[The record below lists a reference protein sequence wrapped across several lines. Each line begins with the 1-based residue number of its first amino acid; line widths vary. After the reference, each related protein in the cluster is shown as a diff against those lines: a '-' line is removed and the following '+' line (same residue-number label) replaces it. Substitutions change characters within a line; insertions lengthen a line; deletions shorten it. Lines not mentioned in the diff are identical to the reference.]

1 MFQRNKSKTPEKAPP
16 LTFEDPTAN
25 IQQKRPVTK
34 GGEKVV
40 ESSNQGH
47 FRPSDVFDTSLRDE
61 NGYKYTRSPTVP
73 TARESAF
80 SGPPRYD
87 WVDVESAAAIK
98 VQSIFRRNQVL
109 NQLEKEGKLTA
120 AMRNRIRSRQV
131 RGKRGM
137 ASEDVPSFLR
147 FCGIGM
153 LFSDATGE
161 DTDALNSP
169 MNAGAQRL
177 QEKELQESQSR
188 KYRLRKKG
196 TNQLEEAIEVV
207 DDIDLEEEEESNQIK
222 DVDDNN
228 KKTNSKKKKG
238 LFRFSRKGKV

>member
-1 MFQRNKSKTPEKAPP
+1 MVRRNKSKTKEKAPP

-25 IQQKRPVTK
+25 IPQKGPVTES
-34 GGEKVV
+34 GENVIA
-40 ESSNQGH
+40 SSNQGH
-47 FRPSDVFDTSLRDE
+47 FRPSDVYDASLRDGE
-61 NGYKYTRSPTVP
+61 GGYIHTRSSTVP

-120 AMRNRIRSRQV
+120 AMRNRIRSRGA

-161 DTDALNSP
+161 DADALNSP
-169 MNAGAQRL
+169 KKCRGAEVAREGVAG
-177 QEKELQESQSR
+177 ER
-188 KYRLRKKG
+188 K
-196 TNQLEEAIEVV
+196 
-207 DDIDLEEEEESNQIK
+207 
-222 DVDDNN
+222 
-228 KKTNSKKKKG
+228 
-238 LFRFSRKGKV
+238 